1 MSPQSPFIF
10 ALLAVTSLNSVA
22 AKKVKGIYEI
32 IILVLDQFCI
42 TENDHDVSPSARE
55 FDWLEF

>member
-1 MSPQSPFIF
+1 MSPQSLVIF

-22 AKKVKGIYEI
+22 AKKVKRVYEI
-32 IILVLDQFCI
+32 MILDQFCI
-42 TENDHDVSPSARE
+42 IENDHDVSPSARE